1 MLADNLRK
9 DSGMF
14 MGRVKATRGE
24 GGHVACY
31 EASEV
36 GCKEV

>member
-9 DSGMF
+9 DSGML
-14 MGRVKATRGE
+14 MGRVRATRRGD
-24 GGHVACY
+24 GHVACY